1 VGDAHG
7 LNTLENQPA
16 KLAAMEGIWVT
27 QKGVPAVIFSIPDS
41 TTHTNHWELSIPKL
55 ASLYLTHSW
64 DGEVKGISEF
74 GEDHPP
80 VGPVFWAFR
89 VMVGLGLLMLAVS
102 WSIGILFFKGK
113 ILNRSTATILY
124 AMTFSGWFALVAGWY
139 VTEMGRQPWLVYG
152 LLKTADAASTITSGN
167 ILLTLVTYLTLYI
180 ALLGSY
186 IAVVFQL
193 AKKSAI
199 KGVQNA

>member
-1 VGDAHG
+1 
-7 LNTLENQPA
+7 
-16 KLAAMEGIWVT
+16 
-27 QKGVPAVIFSIPDS
+27 
-41 TTHTNHWELSIPKL
+41 
-55 ASLYLTHSW
+55 
-64 DGEVKGISEF
+64 
-74 GEDHPP
+74 
-80 VGPVFWAFR
+80 
-89 VMVGLGLLMLAVS
+89 
-102 WSIGILFFKGK
+102 
-113 ILNRSTATILY
+113 
-124 AMTFSGWFALVAGWY
+124 
-139 VTEMGRQPWLVYG
+139 MGRQPWLVYG